1 MAVLNSPKALTGS
14 AGARRTCALL
24 LEAFAGLRSTVEVAE
39 ALGVTQPR
47 YYQLEARG
55 LQGMID
61 ALEPRKRGR
70 QKSTQDALVA
80 SEQERQRMQRE
91 LMRYQALYRTSQ
103 RCLGVKKAEP
113 KSTKRTRR
121 VRKKARGHRVISV
134 LREGAEEAEIS
145 TMPLNPEGE
154 ASHANG
160 STEQGNPP
168 RG

>member
-24 LEAFAGLRSTVEVAE
+24 LEAIAGLRSTVEVAE

-70 QKSTQDALVA
+70 QKSQADALA
-80 SEQERQRMQRE
+80 ESEQERKRMQRE
-91 LMRYQALYRTSQ
+91 LLRYQALYRTSQ
-103 RCLGVKKAEP
+103 RCLGVKKAETK
-113 KSTKRTRR
+113 KSERTRR
-121 VRKKARGHRVISV
+121 VRKKARGQRVVEV
-134 LREGAEEAEIS
+134 LRAGTAEEERD
-145 TMPLNPEGE
+145 TMPLNPRGE

>member
-70 QKSTQDALVA
+70 QKSQEDALA
-80 SEQERQRMQRE
+80 ESDKDRKRMKRE

-103 RCLGVKKAEP
+103 RCLGVKKAETK
-113 KSTKRTRR
+113 KSKKTRR
-121 VRKKARGHRVISV
+121 VRKKARGQRLISV
-134 LREGAEEAEIS
+134 LREGADVEESA
-145 TMPLNPEGE
+145 TMPVNQRGE